1 MFHQN
6 LGCFCIFSQH
16 NLLMFKFINTIFGK
30 PKQILQ
36 EKDRMKKFLVV
47 GLGNIGPDY
56 EETRHNIGFK
66 VLDHLSEE
74 EQFTFESAK
83 LGAVGSFKHKGKSVL
98 CLKPST
104 YMNLSGKAVKYWMEK
119 ENIALDNVLIITDDI
134 NLPFGTL
141 RVKTKGSDGGH
152 NGLKD
157 VQNTLQTSQYN
168 RFRFGVGAD
177 FGKGRQVDYVLG
189 TWNDEEQKALPERLK
204 KSADIIRSFVFAG
217 IKNTMNQFNGK

>member
-1 MFHQN
+1 MFN
-6 LGCFCIFSQH
+6 
-16 NLLMFKFINTIFGK
+16 FINKLFSK
-30 PKQILQ
+30 PKQVIQ
-36 EKDRMKKFLVV
+36 ETDPMKKFLIV
-47 GLGNIGPDY
+47 GLGNIGSDY

-66 VLDHLSEE
+66 VLDFLAEE
-74 EQFTFESAK
+74 ESFSFESAK
-83 LGAVGSFKHKGKSVL
+83 LGAIGSFKHKGKSVL

-119 ENIALDNVLIITDDI
+119 ENIPLDNVLIITDDI

-157 VQNTLQTSQYN
+157 VQNVLQTSQYN
-168 RFRFGVGAD
+168 RFRFGVGSD

-189 TWNDEEQKALPERLK
+189 KWNEEENKALPERMKVSSEL
-204 KSADIIRSFVFAG
+204 IRSFVFAG
-217 IKNTMNQFNGK
+217 VKNTMNQYNGK